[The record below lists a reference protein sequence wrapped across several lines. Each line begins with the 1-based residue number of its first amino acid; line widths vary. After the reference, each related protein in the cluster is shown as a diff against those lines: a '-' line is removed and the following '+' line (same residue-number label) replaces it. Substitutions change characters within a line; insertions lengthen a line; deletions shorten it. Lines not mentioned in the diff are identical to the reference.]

1 MLSLKSSTLHGN
13 VGEFVQLF
21 TEQDFNLQLKV
32 INLYSYSVSK
42 N

>member
-13 VGEFVQLF
+13 VQEFVQLF
-21 TEQDFNLQLKV
+21 SEQECNLQLKV
-32 INLYSYSVSK
+32 INLYSDSVSK